1 MKKYLIITI
10 LVLPIL
16 FLSACS
22 LNKGVKNNTGS
33 KNIIPDEALAPI
45 ADETPTPA
53 PAPAPA
59 PAPTP
64 VPVPVPTPAP
74 AVDRTAMV
82 DCGSGEDPFCFL
94 NRMNECLPVTIQMM
108 GGDKTTKIVMTI
120 LGIENEKCHFQ
131 RKINDV
137 LNLNCFFPKGTMNQ
151 DTLAQTFGD
160 DKGLQKVVDDACN
173 SGW

>member
-22 LNKGVKNNTGS
+22 LNKEAENNTGS
-33 KNIIPDEALAPI
+33 KNLIPDEALVPI
-45 ADETPTPA
+45 ADETPA
-53 PAPAPA
+53 PASA
-59 PAPTP
+59 
-64 VPVPVPTPAP
+64 PVPTPAS
-74 AVDRTAMV
+74 AVDKTAMV
-82 DCGSGEDPFCFL
+82 DCGSSEDPFCFL
-94 NRMNECLPVTIQMM
+94 NRMNECLPVTIEMT

-137 LNLNCFFPKGTMNQ
+137 MNLNCFFPKGTMNQ
-151 DTLAQTFGD
+151 NTLDQTFGND
-160 DKGLQKVVDDACN
+160 RGLQKVVDDACN